1 MPLSKKKD
9 QSQYFKSISS
19 SSTDNGLSP
28 YIANDERF
36 VDLLMPEINKDSADS
51 NANNLNLDALTTTTF
66 SGEEEDKPDKLITL
80 KIDHKED
87 TVMAYSLWLKVQY
100 KIVFRIK
107 NYVVCKYP
115 KGHWRYWTGKF

>member
-80 KIDHKED
+80 KIDLITKKIR
-87 TVMAYSLWLKVQY
+87 LWLIAY
-100 KIVFRIK
+100 GSRSSIK
-107 NYVVCKYP
+107 
-115 KGHWRYWTGKF
+115 